1 MEETNR
7 KYAPSRKLT
16 KADGTI
22 AYVFDNKLH
31 NWEGPALLPQGDTRK
46 REYYLNGIQLTEDQ
60 WKEIR
65 KEREGLPWYKQASS
79 KGGTNRF

>member
-31 NWEGPALLPQGDTRK
+31 NWEGPALIPQGDNRK
-46 REYYLNGIQLTEDQ
+46 REYYLNGMQLTEDQ
-60 WKEIR
+60 WKDIR

>member
-1 MEETNR
+1 MENTNR

-16 KADGTI
+16 KVDGTI

-31 NWEGPALLPQGDTRK
+31 NWDGPALLPQGDTRK
-46 REYYLNGIQLTEDQ
+46 REYYLNGIQHTEDQ

>member
-7 KYAPSRKLT
+7 NYDPSRKLT
-16 KADGTI
+16 KADGTV

-60 WKEIR
+60 WKEMK
-65 KEREGLPWYKQASS
+65 KEREGLP
-79 KGGTNRF
+79 